1 MKSLEQLTN
10 VDKSKLLH
18 ELFPDEVP
26 SMLQYTKE
34 MCTLIDKDKD
44 TLQADW
50 NNGLLTADFWFTL
63 SSNANRT
70 IEKYGNKL
78 EKSSRLFSDQL
89 FDGYAALFAVE
100 CIVKY
105 ASQRSDNKKFIK
117 AVEILFM

>member
-10 VDKSKLLH
+10 VDKARLLH
-18 ELFPDEVP
+18 ELFPAEVP
-26 SMLQYTKE
+26 AVLLYAKE
-34 MCTLIDKDKD
+34 ICTLIDKDKD
-44 TLQADW
+44 TIQADW
-50 NNGLLTADFWFTL
+50 KNGLLTADFWFTL
-63 SSNANRT
+63 SNNANRT
-70 IEKYGNKL
+70 MEKYGNKL
-78 EKSSRLFSDQL
+78 EKSSRLFADQL